1 MSRFGVTREATLT
14 NSDLLQRLRA
24 AAASPSNKFRYADAY
39 VTPTGSIVLS
49 THGVCRDE
57 FPAADK
63 DDVYSRC
70 VVRRRMRVIRKPST
84 HPKS

>member
-1 MSRFGVTREATLT
+1 MSRFGETREATLT
-14 NSDLLQRLRA
+14 NSELLQRFQRA
-24 AAASPSNKFRYADAY
+24 RSAEADKFDGAY

-63 DDVYSRC
+63 DDLYSRC
-70 VVRRRMRVIRKPST
+70 VVRRHMRVTRKA
-84 HPKS
+84 